1 MQIKKIIRSE
11 RRTISLQICDDATL
25 IVKAPLRVKNNVIN
39 QVILKHHKW
48 LERKKKEILSR
59 DIKFIEKQ
67 FVNGE
72 KYFYLG
78 NLYPLKIVQNNEM
91 EYPLILSNGYFY
103 LQENIPDGKETFL
116 GWYKEAARKKILQRV
131 DWYSGKTGLQY
142 NRVKI
147 SNAQKRWGSCTNMG
161 NLSFSWR
168 LIMAPL
174 PVVDYVVIHELV
186 HLIEKNHSKSFW
198 DKVQFFMPDYKVQ
211 KNWLKKNGYLLNLQ

>member
-1 MQIKKIIRSE
+1 MQIKKIIRSK
-11 RRTISLQICDDATL
+11 RRTISLQLCDDATL
-25 IVKAPLRVKNNVIN
+25 IVKAPLRVKNNIIH

-59 DIKFIEKQ
+59 NIKFIEKQ

-78 NLYPLKIVQNNEM
+78 KLYPLKVVQNNEM
-91 EYPLILSNGYFY
+91 ECPLILSNGYFY
-103 LQENIPDGKETFL
+103 LQKDISDAKSAFII
-116 GWYKEAARKKILQRV
+116 WYKKAAREKILERV
-131 DWYSGKTGLQY
+131 DWYSGKTGLLY

-147 SNAQKRWGSCTNMG
+147 SNAQKQWGSCTNIG

-174 PVVDYVVIHELV
+174 SVVDYVVIHELV

-198 DKVQFFMPDYKVQ
+198 DKVQFFMPDYKMQ
-211 KNWLKKNGYLLNLQ
+211 KNWLKKNGYLLNL

>member
-1 MQIKKIIRSE
+1 MQIKKIIRSK
-11 RRTISLQICDDATL
+11 RRTISLQLCDDATL
-25 IVKAPLRVKNNVIN
+25 IVKAPLRVKKNIIH

-59 DIKFIEKQ
+59 EIKFIEKE

-78 NLYPLKIVQNNEM
+78 KLYPLKIVQNNEK
-91 EYPLILSNGYFY
+91 EYPLILSNGNFF
-103 LQENIPDGKETFL
+103 LQKNISDAKNAFVV
-116 GWYKEAARKKILQRV
+116 WYKQAAREKILQRV
-131 DWYSGKTGLQY
+131 DWYSEKTGFSF

-147 SNAQKRWGSCTNMG
+147 SNARKQWGSCTNIG

-174 PVVDYVVIHELV
+174 PVIDYVVIHELV
-186 HLIEKNHSKSFW
+186 HLVEKSHSKSFW
-198 DKVQFFMPDYKVQ
+198 NKVQFFMPDYKVQ
-211 KNWLKKNGYLLNLQ
+211 KNWLKKNGYLLKL